1 MQNGAS
7 IVSAS
12 VRGAAGACVLLAGLI
27 LPSGTAAQST
37 PASPATRT
45 PASERDSTA
54 PSSREQD
61 PQQADAKQKE
71 EAEKKQDDKVG
82 FRWKGYPSLHL
93 GKGTHVDLRARVQL
107 DARGADSPGND
118 SDEPE
123 TDFARRRIAIEG
135 EIRGVVA
142 FELDRELEGENA
154 WRDVYANYKQ
164 FDFVQVQG
172 GKFKLPFSLDENT
185 SPTNL
190 DFVYRSLAARVL
202 APGRDRGV
210 MVHGRVLDRIVRY
223 ELGVF
228 DHDGRN
234 ARSRNL
240 ERVYGDQALAGRVVV
255 QPFRSSKSILT
266 DLQVGAAFTSSDLPE
281 GTRSLRGTTT
291 FEETFFDPD
300 LWVLGRRERTG
311 FEFRWRPGPFSLKS
325 EYMRV
330 TTERRGQSVEDSDL
344 SPLLATGWYVSGT
357 WAITGENKADGL
369 NKPRRPFMRGG
380 FGALEVA
387 ARIEDLKFTS
397 AASDGVPS
405 LSIRADLVEASSDR
419 VTTIGAS
426 WYLNQWIKI
435 QLNAIREALANP
447 ERRSLAAREPSWSFV
462 TRFQFTM

>member
-1 MQNGAS
+1 MENRAS
-7 IVSAS
+7 IASAMLR
-12 VRGAAGACVLLAGLI
+12 VAAGACVLLAALI
-27 LPSGTAAQST
+27 LPSETAAQST
-37 PASPATRT
+37 PASSETRT
-45 PASERDSTA
+45 SAERDPASSA
-54 PSSREQD
+54 PGEQASRQKED
-61 PQQADAKQKE
+61 KQKKE
-71 EAEKKQDDKVG
+71 EAEKKPDDKVG

-93 GKGTHVDLRARVQL
+93 GKGTHIDLRARVQL

-123 TDFARRRIAIEG
+123 TDFARRRIAVEG
-135 EIRGVVA
+135 EIRGLVA

-190 DFVYRSLAARVL
+190 DFVYRSLAARLL

-210 MVHGRVLDRIVRY
+210 MVHGRVLDRMVRY

-234 ARSRNL
+234 ARSRNP
-240 ERVYGDQALAGRVVV
+240 ERVYGEQALAGRVLV

-311 FEFRWRPGPFSLKS
+311 FEFRWRPGPFSFKS

-330 TTERRGQSVEDSDL
+330 TTDRRGQSVENSDL
-344 SPLLATGWYVSGT
+344 SALLATGWYVSGT
-357 WAITGENKADGL
+357 WAITGESKADGL

-380 FGALEVA
+380 FGAVEVA
-387 ARIEDLKFTS
+387 ARIEDVKFTS
-397 AASDGVPS
+397 AANDGVPS
-405 LSIRADLVEASSDR
+405 LSLRADLVAASSDR
-419 VTTIGAS
+419 VTTIGAN